1 MAVSSSLSSQF
12 FHHLLR
18 PPQPQPPLP
27 PPPPS
32 SSFFS
37 LFLKPLLIPTTTTTT
52 TLAKTKTTKAITTLS
67 KLSPLPTTHFSK
79 SLPPLFCHSLSSF
92 SSLSH
97 PSPTQEQH
105 VEEEEEEED
114 DEEEEEEEEE
124 ENDGEEDVSGI
135 EDLEVGM
142 TEGEDSEKG
151 VVEKASSLNV
161 KTNGDLELKLLP
173 SLTVKEKKDLASYA
187 HSLGK
192 KLKSQL
198 VGKSGVTANVATS
211 FIETLESNEL
221 LKIKIHN
228 TCPGELDDVVKQLE
242 EATGSVVVGQI
253 GRTVIIYRPSITKM
267 KAEEKKRQARKV
279 FVRKDSKPKHTL
291 LNKAQQR
298 LSGRGRRGSSRF
310 KLESD
315 I

>member
-1 MAVSSSLSSQF
+1 MAVASSLSSQF

-27 PPPPS
+27 LPPPPPS

-37 LFLKPLLIPTTTTTT
+37 LLLKPLLIPSTTT
-52 TLAKTKTTKAITTLS
+52 TLTKTKTKTTKATTLS
-67 KLSPLPTTHFSK
+67 KLSPLPSTHFTK

-92 SSLSH
+92 ATLSH
-97 PSPTQEQH
+97 PSPTQQQH
-105 VEEEEEEED
+105 VEEEEEED
-114 DEEEEEEEEE
+114 DDDDDVEEEEEDE
-124 ENDGEEDVSGI
+124 SGI

-161 KTNGDLELKLLP
+161 KTNGDLQLKLLP

-211 FIETLESNEL
+211 FVETLEANEL

>member
-1 MAVSSSLSSQF
+1 MVASSLSLSSHL

-18 PPQPQPPLP
+18 PPQPLPTP
-27 PPPPS
+27 PPP

-37 LFLKPLLIPTTTTTT
+37 LFLKPLLISTTTTITK
-52 TLAKTKTTKAITTLS
+52 AKTKTTLSQCSLRTTQF
-67 KLSPLPTTHFSK
+67 TK
-79 SLPPLFCHSLSSF
+79 SLPPLSCHSLSSF
-92 SSLSH
+92 STLTHSPLS
-97 PSPTQEQH
+97 SSQQQED
-105 VEEEEEEED
+105 ED
-114 DEEEEEEEEE
+114 DEEEEEEEKGFDDDEF
-124 ENDGEEDVSGI
+124 EEDDSEAENGI
-135 EDLEVGM
+135 ENLEMGG
-142 TEGEDSEKG
+142 TDGEDSQKG
-151 VVEKASSLNV
+151 VGEKSSSLAL
-161 KTNGDLELKLLP
+161 KRNGDSELKLLP
-173 SLTVKEKKDLASYA
+173 TLTVKEKKELASYA

-198 VGKSGVTANVATS
+198 VGKSGVTVNVASS
-211 FIETLESNEL
+211 FIETLEANEL

-228 TCPGELDDVVKQLE
+228 TCPGELDDAVKQLE

-279 FVRKDSKPKHTL
+279 FVRKDPKLKHAL

>member
-1 MAVSSSLSSQF
+1 MAVASSLSSQF

-27 PPPPS
+27 PLPPS

-52 TLAKTKTTKAITTLS
+52 TLTKTKTTKATATLS
-67 KLSPLPTTHFSK
+67 KLSSLPTTHFTK

-92 SSLSH
+92 ATLSH
-97 PSPTQEQH
+97 PPPTQQQH
-105 VEEEEEEED
+105 VEEEEE
-114 DEEEEEEEEE
+114 DEEY
-124 ENDGEEDVSGI
+124 DGEEDESGI
-135 EDLEVGM
+135 EDLELGM
-142 TEGEDSEKG
+142 TEGEDTEKG

-211 FIETLESNEL
+211 FIETLEANEL

-267 KAEEKKRQARKV
+267 KAEEKKMQARKV
-279 FVRKDSKPKHTL
+279 FVRKASKPKHTL

-310 KLESD
+310 MLESD

>member
-1 MAVSSSLSSQF
+1 MAVASSLSSQF

-27 PPPPS
+27 PLPPS

-52 TLAKTKTTKAITTLS
+52 TLTKTKTTKATATLS
-67 KLSPLPTTHFSK
+67 KLSSLPTTHFTK

-92 SSLSH
+92 ATLSH
-97 PSPTQEQH
+97 PPPTQQQQ
-105 VEEEEEEED
+105 VE
-114 DEEEEEEEEE
+114 DEEY
-124 ENDGEEDVSGI
+124 DGEEDESGI
-135 EDLEVGM
+135 EDLELGM
-142 TEGEDSEKG
+142 TEGEDTEKG

-211 FIETLESNEL
+211 FIETLEANEL

-267 KAEEKKRQARKV
+267 KAEEKKMQARKV
-279 FVRKDSKPKHTL
+279 FVRKASKPKHAL

-310 KLESD
+310 MLESD

>member
-1 MAVSSSLSSQF
+1 
-12 FHHLLR
+12 
-18 PPQPQPPLP
+18 PL
-27 PPPPS
+27 PPS

-52 TLAKTKTTKAITTLS
+52 TLTKTKTTKATATLS
-67 KLSPLPTTHFSK
+67 KLSSLPTT
-79 SLPPLFCHSLSSF
+79 HSLSSF
-92 SSLSH
+92 ATLSH
-97 PSPTQEQH
+97 PPPTQQQH
-105 VEEEEEEED
+105 VEEEEE
-114 DEEEEEEEEE
+114 DEEY
-124 ENDGEEDVSGI
+124 DGEEDESGI
-135 EDLEVGM
+135 EDLELGM
-142 TEGEDSEKG
+142 TEGEDTEKG

-211 FIETLESNEL
+211 FIETLEANEL

-267 KAEEKKRQARKV
+267 KAEEKKMQARKV
-279 FVRKDSKPKHTL
+279 FVRKASKPKHTL
-291 LNKAQQR
+291 LKMQNKAQQR
-298 LSGRGRRGSSRF
+298 LSGRGRRGSSR
-310 KLESD
+310 
-315 I
+315 